1 MRAETAERGGEEGS
15 MFCLRHV
22 LRVVA
27 TKDLGEN
34 RRNVLRALKKKQ
46 HSSTGKS
53 APSVNG
59 KSAHGEQQVDH

>member
-15 MFCLRHV
+15 VFCLRHV
-22 LRVVA
+22 LGVVA
-27 TKDLGEN
+27 AKDLGEN
-34 RRNVLRALKKKQ
+34 RRNMLRALKKKQ

-59 KSAHGEQQVDH
+59 KSAHGEQRVDH